1 MPTEYVQPVPGFM
14 KRLLALAL
22 VTLVASCGGGGNS
35 PTAPTGGAQGAL
47 VANVSV
53 SSFTVT
59 PSIVGT
65 GRSYLVSF
73 TMTETS
79 GRAGVTVTTMRFG
92 LGSLASA
99 NADPTPPVRLAAGG
113 SVSSGNININDSSGG
128 TSSITAISVTVGF
141 ADDSGRSGNATG
153 SANFTQ
159 PVPPA
164 PAPAART
171 FTLAGVVSDRS
182 GRAIRD
188 ATVTATDS
196 TNTART
202 GRSDG
207 NGYFSIAPLRE
218 GEVRTSVAAA
228 GFQSTSRTVTLTSDF
243 RLDWTL
249 VENSPPPPP
258 VATASCP
265 TPPYTWDANPNV
277 QRCRAP
283 NGQFALSACCG
294 R

>member
-1 MPTEYVQPVPGFM
+1 MRSA
-14 KRLLALAL
+14 RLATLATVLCLVLAC
-22 VTLVASCGGGGNS
+22 AGSGGNS
-35 PTAPTGGAQGAL
+35 PTAPTGGAQGTL

-53 SSFTVT
+53 TAFTVT
-59 PSIVGT
+59 PSIVGN

-79 GRAGVTVTTMRFG
+79 GRASVTVTTIRFG
-92 LGSLASA
+92 LGSTGSA
-99 NADPTPPVRLAAGG
+99 NADPSPPLRLAAGG
-113 SVSSGNININDSSGG
+113 SASSGNITLNDSGG
-128 TSSITAISVTVGF
+128 ATSSITAISVTVGF
-141 ADDSGRSGNATG
+141 ADDSGRSGNASG
-153 SANFTQ
+153 SASFTQ
-159 PVPPA
+159 PSSPPA
-164 PAPAART
+164 GRT
-171 FTLAGVVSDRS
+171 FTLAGVVSDGS
-182 GRAIRD
+182 GRAIRG

-196 TNTART
+196 TNLART
-202 GRSDG
+202 GSSDG

-218 GEVRTSVAAA
+218 GEVRASVAAS
-228 GFQSTSRTVTLTSDF
+228 GFQSISRTVTLASDS

-258 VATASCP
+258 VASASCP
-265 TPPYTWDANPNV
+265 VPPYTWDANV